1 MIRID
6 SGRMRGFSLI
16 ELAVVLVILGL
27 VSLLLVRF
35 LGTASHEQR
44 ETASRTLLT
53 RADDALLAFAMI
65 NSRLPCPASDGKGEE
80 NCSGGQVGLL
90 PYKTLGLPD
99 ANARRIRY
107 GLLRRTASR
116 REDADLGVRM
126 DRYDP
131 LQVISGSETGGELP
145 LGVDASAN
153 GLDLCWAIR
162 NGATAAPSATYLH
175 ITRPNAPGALQANVA
190 YALALPR
197 SGEGFSSHQASST
210 PAFDSPQRPQSA
222 GYHDRVLAVG
232 LDQLW
237 ARMRC
242 GDNLAAAGHAHFNA
256 AAAITLIHTALGD
269 YKKQLEIAT
278 VLADANVANGA
289 AAVASG
295 VSATLG
301 ATAGILDTVAE
312 GLLTAGAVSYKVAL
326 ASVAT
331 AAAVAV
337 TITAGVMTGFADEA
351 KTAADKAYKDVDPLI
366 EHANQLEPKVLE
378 NAKHADSVGLY

>member
-1 MIRID
+1 MIRN
-6 SGRMRGFSLI
+6 GNRRVRGFSLI

-35 LGTASHEQR
+35 LGTAASEQR

-53 RADDALLAFAMI
+53 RADDALLAYAMI
-65 NSRLPCPASDGKGEE
+65 NSRLPCPASDGTGVE
-80 NCSGGQVGLL
+80 NCGSGQIGLL

-99 ANARRIRY
+99 ASARRIRY
-107 GLLRRTASR
+107 GLLRRAASR
-116 REDADLGVRM
+116 REDADLGNRM

-131 LQVISGSETGGELP
+131 LQVISGSATGGELP
-145 LGVDASAN
+145 LGADATAN

-162 NGATAAPSATYLH
+162 NGATAAPATNYLH
-175 ITRPNAPGALQANVA
+175 ITRADAPATLQANIA

-197 SGEGFSSHQASST
+197 SGEGFSSHQASSA
-210 PAFDSPQRPQSA
+210 PVFDSPQRPQSA
-222 GYHDRVLAVG
+222 SYHDRVLAVG

-256 AAAITLIHTALGD
+256 AASITLMHTALVD
-269 YKKQLEIAT
+269 YKKQLAIA
-278 VLADANVANGA
+278 VKLAEANVANGA
-289 AAVASG
+289 AAVLSG
-295 VSATLG
+295 ASATAG
-301 ATAGILDTVAE
+301 AAAGILDTVAE

-326 ASVAT
+326 AAIAT

-337 TITAGVMTGFADEA
+337 TITAAVMTGYADEA
-351 KTAADKAYKDVDPLI
+351 KKAADKAYADVDPLI
-366 EHANQLEPKVLE
+366 DNAKQLEPLVLE